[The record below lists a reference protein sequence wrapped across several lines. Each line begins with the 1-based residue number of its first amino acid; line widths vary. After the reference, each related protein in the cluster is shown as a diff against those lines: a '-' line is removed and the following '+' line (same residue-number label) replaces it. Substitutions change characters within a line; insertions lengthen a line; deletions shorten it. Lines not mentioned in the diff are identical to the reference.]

1 VNCAAP
7 YPGRDGLEDAVSVGV
22 EAGDDVDR
30 FARVSLKNSKRKEIA
45 RIEVAEQIEFMAAT
59 HCWSAPNRTKENCC
73 CRGNR

>member
-30 FARVSLKNSKRKEIA
+30 FARVSLKNSERKETA
-45 RIEVAEQIEFMAAT
+45 RLEVAEQIEFMAAT
-59 HCWSAPNRTKENCC
+59 IVGARPIEPRKIAVA
-73 CRGNR
+73 GK